1 LEANTMRLISILF
14 FTLLAGFLGDVL
26 IGGLLH
32 WYNAGAVTAI
42 AVMGA
47 FIMDEIRSGQDGK

>member
-1 LEANTMRLISILF
+1 MRLISILF

-47 FIMDEIRSGQDGK
+47 FIIYEIRSRQDGKS

>member
-1 LEANTMRLISILF
+1 MRLISILF

-26 IGGLLH
+26 LGGLLH

-42 AVMGA
+42 A
-47 FIMDEIRSGQDGK
+47 DEIRSGQDGK